1 MKTRLA
7 MVVTI
12 AFTLGVSVLLFGS
25 KMDDKIESSFRNSYV
40 AKTYLKDDSVQIE
53 AKDGIV
59 TLTGAVADDSHK
71 SLAGETAAGLP
82 AVTRVDNRL
91 EVRNH
96 YADHADV
103 ASNDWV
109 TAKVKAT
116 LLFHSKVSAGTEVTV
131 KDGVVTLDGTADSL
145 NQKNLTADYA
155 RGVDGVTDVKNH
167 MTISTAPSDTTKN
180 KDKAMEEID
189 DASITA
195 QIKMALLFDR
205 STSSLKTTVKT
216 TNGVV
221 MLTGKAT
228 TNTERDHV
236 TNVVSDI
243 KGVKSVKNR
252 MTL

>member
-1 MKTRLA
+1 
-7 MVVTI
+7 
-12 AFTLGVSVLLFGS
+12 VSVLLFGS

-53 AKDGIV
+53 AKNGIV
-59 TLTGAVADDSHK
+59 TLTGAVADESHK
-71 SLAGETAAGLP
+71 SLAEETAAGLP
-82 AVTRVDNRL
+82 AVTRVDNHL
-91 EVRNH
+91 EVRSH
-96 YADHADV
+96 YADHAGV
-103 ASNDWV
+103 ASNDWIA
-109 TAKVKAT
+109 AKVKAT
-116 LLFHSKVSAGTEVTV
+116 LLFHSKVSAGTAVTV
-131 KDGVVTLDGTADSL
+131 KDSVVTLAGTADSL
-145 NQKNLTADYA
+145 NQEKLTADYA

-167 MTISTAPSDTTKN
+167 MTISAAPSDTTKD

-189 DASITA
+189 DASVTA

-216 TNGVV
+216 ANGVV
-221 MLTGKAT
+221 TLTGKAT

-236 TNVVSDI
+236 TNMVSDI